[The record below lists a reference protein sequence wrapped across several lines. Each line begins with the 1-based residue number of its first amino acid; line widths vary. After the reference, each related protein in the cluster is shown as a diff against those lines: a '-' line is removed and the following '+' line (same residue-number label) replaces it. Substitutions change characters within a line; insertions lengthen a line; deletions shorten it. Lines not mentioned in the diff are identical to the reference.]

1 MDGQR
6 KQPRRSA
13 RTNKGAG
20 GSNQNQQNIGGTANQ
35 RTKNDDDESSI
46 EGRRAV
52 MEAYERYRTDREHTD
67 DECRSMI
74 RSYRQSLPTEE
85 MAVPGLGI
93 AIPTPIVAGGVAA
106 DLLRVLER
114 DYLRAHRAG
123 RGGASSDVGASSWR
137 ARDHKKMMEGAMVGP
152 DLGNGNDDDATSVAV
167 SDDTISV
174 GSGYTVRPDEGD
186 KDKDKS
192 GSNGLSL
199 GSAGRFELGRSS
211 HLSGLT
217 KSEYMYFDG
226 APSAESTAMKLTSGG
241 EKRTLL
247 SLIQPSSQFVA
258 PIGRFN
264 AKRLKVEKPR
274 TDWNGLD
281 PNLLHDVFSRLNLRE
296 KVRCMGKV
304 CRAWNELRSRSD
316 LFADLSDESG
326 PNAAD
331 MYSLL
336 LSWLPISAAPK
347 LTGIRLNVL
356 NDEDDS
362 RARYLIYRIN
372 PSIRKI
378 VLSGPGWVAGGMQL
392 LNIRKIGPSL
402 TSLTLDNISK
412 EDIEYLMFEWKKIG
426 KTSETEDLL
435 DLLKMCIGL
444 EELKLPCGILW
455 NKNLSWLLSQI
466 GSPDKTPT
474 ALRVLDL
481 TMQSNANDG
490 MKVRTCTDTISPLT
504 QMIIPRY
511 MHDEFYSTN
520 QIFTFYT
527 STKDLEHLR
536 EWAGLQEYCPNL
548 EVLKVPS
555 N

>member
-1 MDGQR
+1 
-6 KQPRRSA
+6 
-13 RTNKGAG
+13 
-20 GSNQNQQNIGGTANQ
+20 
-35 RTKNDDDESSI
+35 
-46 EGRRAV
+46 
-52 MEAYERYRTDREHTD
+52 
-67 DECRSMI
+67 
-74 RSYRQSLPTEE
+74 
-85 MAVPGLGI
+85 
-93 AIPTPIVAGGVAA
+93 
-106 DLLRVLER
+106 
-114 DYLRAHRAG
+114 
-123 RGGASSDVGASSWR
+123 
-137 ARDHKKMMEGAMVGP
+137 MVGP
-152 DLGNGNDDDATSVAV
+152 DLGSGNDDDATSVAV

-174 GSGYTVRPDEGD
+174 GSGYTVRPDEG
-186 KDKDKS
+186 DKDKS

-217 KSEYMYFDG
+217 KSEYMYFDD
-226 APSAESTAMKLTSGG
+226 APSAVPSAMKLTSGG

-247 SLIQPSSQFVA
+247 SLIRPSHQFVT

-336 LSWLPISAAPK
+336 FSWLPISAAPK

-356 NDEDDS
+356 NDEDRS
-362 RARYLIYRIN
+362 RASGLICRIN

-378 VLSGPGWVAGGMQL
+378 VLSGPGWVADGMHL
-392 LNIRKIGPSL
+392 LNIGKIGPSL

-412 EDIEYLMFEWKKIG
+412 EDIESLLFEWREIE
-426 KTSETEDLL
+426 KTSDIEDLL
-435 DLLKMCIGL
+435 KRCIGL

-455 NKNLSWLLSQI
+455 NRSLSWLLSQI

-490 MKVRTCTDTISPLT
+490 MKVRTCNDTISPLK
-504 QMIIPRY
+504 QMISYYPGICTTNSIQLTKYSHSILQQRTWNIY
-511 MHDEFYSTN
+511 ASGRFYGSIAQTSKSSRSL
-520 QIFTFYT
+520 QTDRMVPTFPT
-527 STKDLEHLR
+527 AASK
-536 EWAGLQEYCPNL
+536 N
-548 EVLKVPS
+548 
-555 N
+555 